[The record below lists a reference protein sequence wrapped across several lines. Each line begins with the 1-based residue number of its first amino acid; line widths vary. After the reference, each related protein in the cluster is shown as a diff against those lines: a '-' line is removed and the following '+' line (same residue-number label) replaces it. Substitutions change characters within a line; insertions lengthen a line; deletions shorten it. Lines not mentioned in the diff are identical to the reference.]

1 MPKKQLK
8 RIIEVSGIG
17 LQLSITVF
25 LGAYLGNYVDDK
37 YPISEKRIYTLLL
50 TLFTTAIAIYN
61 VIKQLNR
68 NND

>member
-50 TLFTTAIAIYN
+50 TLFATAIAIYN